1 MAQTRQREERET
13 SLLHGDRPAGHD
25 ITRQALRRVGGT
37 SVCALAGA
45 LSNARSSLF
54 KTESITFSFK
64 RDQGPRPAPRPLSDI
79 TRRSTT
85 PIYLGFEKT
94 RTRPASF
101 HRAAKPASGPM
112 SMSAMHTTIVAG
124 PTYQIRQTSQRP
136 PRRSSTSSTSSLDPT
151 CYTPWLIWLIPTFLL
166 A

>member
-64 RDQGPRPAPRPLSDI
+64 RDQGPRPLSDT
-79 TRRSTT
+79 TRRSIT
-85 PIYLGFEKT
+85 PIYLGLEKT

-112 SMSAMHTTIVAG
+112 SMSAMRTIIVAG
-124 PTYQIRQTSQRP
+124 PTYQIR
-136 PRRSSTSSTSSLDPT
+136 
-151 CYTPWLIWLIPTFLL
+151 
-166 A
+166 